1 MQKLKEGRGKAGTS
15 TWMDQRKNVLA
26 DDGIHLAYN
35 RNTKKKVTEF
45 DLSCIETFISYP
57 ILDPN
62 GELQFNVQY
71 DDEADTYTNNLSE
84 LSDDYPYTLSK
95 LLMATKT
102 ENVKKYIDEELTLL
116 NHSHTKGTICYL
128 KYPSLDNKHD
138 RVVIISDYMNENKFA
153 LSFMHPVIPKYLVS
167 HIDHKEPELSTET
180 FSLTT
185 TLSNGKNISNG
196 GQGQASES
204 DLIVITAPDCSHKYE
219 YLKIKLFLK
228 DQQMQMYK
236 NHCIE
241 IGKREKN
248 KIGMKLSSWL
258 APKYYDSERE
268 ASIDINSEVKS
279 KELDSLM
286 GRLAGQKIIYGGT
299 KAKQIFEPEYN
310 QSIAIFGNSSIVRTF
325 KPTNAPHF
333 ILSVTDLKLTY
344 SPKRE
349 KMKIECFIAHV
360 WV

>member
-84 LSDDYPYTLSK
+84 LSGDYPYTLSK

-116 NHSHTKGTICYL
+116 KHSHT
-128 KYPSLDNKHD
+128 
-138 RVVIISDYMNENKFA
+138 
-153 LSFMHPVIPKYLVS
+153 
-167 HIDHKEPELSTET
+167 
-180 FSLTT
+180 
-185 TLSNGKNISNG
+185 
-196 GQGQASES
+196 
-204 DLIVITAPDCSHKYE
+204 
-219 YLKIKLFLK
+219 
-228 DQQMQMYK
+228 
-236 NHCIE
+236 
-241 IGKREKN
+241 
-248 KIGMKLSSWL
+248 
-258 APKYYDSERE
+258 
-268 ASIDINSEVKS
+268 

>member
-241 IGKREKN
+241 IGKRE
-248 KIGMKLSSWL
+248 
-258 APKYYDSERE
+258 
-268 ASIDINSEVKS
+268 
-279 KELDSLM
+279 
-286 GRLAGQKIIYGGT
+286 
-299 KAKQIFEPEYN
+299 
-310 QSIAIFGNSSIVRTF
+310 
-325 KPTNAPHF
+325 
-333 ILSVTDLKLTY
+333 
-344 SPKRE
+344 
-349 KMKIECFIAHV
+349 
-360 WV
+360 